1 MTPKIWNLQLFAGP
15 GGANEVVNATIGY
28 VNANTGQVDP
38 FAAPNDLSA
47 QNKTFYDTVLLT
59 NAREKHYFAQ
69 FGKKQALP
77 ANNGQTVEWRKFNT
91 LPKAMEPLTEGVTPT
106 GRKMGQTVLTQSIAQ
121 HGDYVELTDKIQM
134 HAIDNVVVAATEE
147 LGAAAGNTQDAL
159 VRDELLTGMNVL
171 YCDKVA
177 SGGTITKINH
187 RWELTAECKLTP
199 RMVNRARTILAKGNA
214 PTIGGDYV
222 ALIPSS
228 VLEDLR
234 QSAEWIEAHKYAAP
248 EEIFNGEAGKL
259 HGVRFIETNTVRTF
273 APAPLNGNTRYLT
286 VYEYSSIASDSSTTV
301 GKTTAYRITLSDTIT
316 EGALKALLGRRVLLE
331 QSGATKGQME
341 IVGVNTTSKYL
352 YVNEAPPAAPAQG
365 NYLIP
370 GEGGAETYAG
380 GEQVATYACMF
391 FGQDAF
397 AVIDPAGGSMQT
409 IVKPLG
415 SAGTSDPLN
424 QRSTVG
430 YKFET
435 ASKIL
440 YPERLLRVECGSS
453 YSAIDEDNE

>member
-1 MTPKIWNLQLFAGP
+1 MDKIRFGLQLFA
-15 GGANEVVNATIGY
+15 ANDVVNATVGY
-28 VNANTGQVDP
+28 VNANTGAVEAFVP
-38 FAAPNDLSA
+38 PNDLSP
-47 QNKTFYDTVLLT
+47 QNKTFYDTVLLE

-77 ANNGQTVEWRKFNT
+77 PNHGQTVEWRKFNT
-91 LPKAMEPLTEGVTPT
+91 LPKAMTPLVEGVTPT
-106 GRKMGQTVLTQSIAQ
+106 GKKLGQTVLTQSITQ

-159 VRDELLTGMNVL
+159 IRNELLTGTNVL
-171 YCDKVA
+171 YCEKVA
-177 SGGTITKINH
+177 SGGTVTQVTRKYN
-187 RWELTAECKLTP
+187 LDGDCKLTP
-199 RMVNRARTILAKGNA
+199 RMVNRARTILTKANA
-214 PTIGGDYV
+214 PTINGKYV

-234 QSAEWIEAHKYAAP
+234 QSQDWVEAHKYARP
-248 EEIFNGEAGKL
+248 EEIYNGEAGEL
-259 HGVRFIETNTVRTF
+259 HGVRFIETNTVRCF
-273 APAPLNGNTRYLT
+273 APAPLNGTTARYLT
-286 VYEYSSIASDSSTTV
+286 VAAYSGSATDATATAGSPS
-301 GKTTAYRITLSDTIT
+301 AYRITLDETPDASLVGREVNLEHSGSLTAHMTIC
-316 EGALKALLGRRVLLE
+316 
-331 QSGATKGQME
+331 
-341 IVGVNTTSKYL
+341 GVTPASKYV
-352 YVNEAPPAAPAQG
+352 YVSAAPASSPAD
-365 NYLIP
+365 NDYLLP
-370 GEGGAETYAG
+370 GEGGKELHDTGHA
-380 GEQVATYACMF
+380 VAVYACEF

-397 AVIDPAGGSMQT
+397 AVIDPAGGAMQT

-415 SAGTSDPLN
+415 HGEDPLN

-453 YSAIDEDNE
+453 YSDTDEDNE